1 MLRHGL
7 SVVVVLISLLAP
19 FNEWRCDPVFAHNV
33 VKITT
38 CKTACDL
45 TCVQCISPCADCVC
59 ARLSILP
66 PTASTPL
73 QLTGSNPLLG
83 EFVAPSIIMLA
94 PDPPPPRTP
103 HLA

>member
-1 MLRHGL
+1 MLRRGL
-7 SVVVVLISLLAP
+7 SVVVVLMSLLAP
-19 FNEWRCDPVFAHNV
+19 FNEWRCGPAFAHNV

-38 CKTACDL
+38 CEAACDL

-66 PTASTPL
+66 PIAAAPL
-73 QLTGSNPLLG
+73 RLAGSNPLPAD
-83 EFVAPSIIMLA
+83 FVAPTIIALA
-94 PDPPPPRTP
+94 PDPPPPRSP